1 MGKKNQANKKRN
13 PIVMFIF
20 AVILPLILAAILAI
34 FVLSFAGFDVT
45 GWMKEKG
52 QNVPVIG
59 KMIKTD
65 EEKDMMRKLNN
76 ALETI
81 DAQKEQLEEYEKEIE
96 SMRDI
101 IDELE
106 LENKKLQNRSESEAE
121 EEDGIEQQD
130 EVKQAAASFRKMDP
144 EKAAPIVQNMDD
156 AIAVEILASLSGDV
170 RGNIL
175 AEMDPKKAAEL
186 TTLLSNR

>member
-1 MGKKNQANKKRN
+1 MGNKNKANKKRN
-13 PIVMFIF
+13 PFVILIF
-20 AVILPLILAAILAI
+20 AVILPIILAATLAF
-34 FVLSFAGFDVT
+34 FVLSFAGVDVS

-52 QNVPVIG
+52 QHVPVIG

-81 DAQKEQLEEYEKEIE
+81 DAQKEQMEEYEKEIS

-106 LENKKLQNRSESEAE
+106 LENKKLQNRSEDEVDHE
-121 EEDGIEQQD
+121 ERAGQNED
-130 EVKQAAASFRKMDP
+130 VKQAAASFRKMDP

-170 RGNIL
+170 RGDIL

>member
-81 DAQKEQLEEYEKEIE
+81 DAQKEQLEEYEKEIS

-106 LENKKLQNRSESEAE
+106 QIGRAH
-121 EEDGIEQQD
+121 
-130 EVKQAAASFRKMDP
+130 V
-144 EKAAPIVQNMDD
+144 
-156 AIAVEILASLSGDV
+156 
-170 RGNIL
+170 
-175 AEMDPKKAAEL
+175 
-186 TTLLSNR
+186 

>member
-1 MGKKNQANKKRN
+1 MGNKNQANKKRN
-13 PIVMFIF
+13 PFVILIF
-20 AVILPLILAAILAI
+20 AVILPVILAGVLAF
-34 FVLSFAGFDVT
+34 FVLSFAGFDVS

-52 QNVPVIG
+52 QNVPVISS
-59 KMIKTD
+59 MIKTD
-65 EEKDMMRKLNN
+65 EEKDIERKLNN

-81 DAQKEQLEEYEKEIE
+81 DAQKERLEEYEKEIE
-96 SMRDI
+96 SMEDI
-101 IDELE
+101 IEELE
-106 LENKKLQNRSESEAE
+106 LENKKLQNRTKDED
-121 EEDGIEQQD
+121 EDGEKAEQTED
-130 EVKQAAASFRKMDP
+130 VKQAASSFRKMDP

-170 RGNIL
+170 RGDIL